1 MNMEDYLEFEIGM
14 LVKWNDP
21 AIGEFSPKAQE
32 IQRNREFVIVDIINE
47 DMVLIADEYG
57 EGEVFVDE
65 LELIKK

>member
-1 MNMEDYLEFEIGM
+1 M

-21 AIGEFSPKAQE
+21 AIDDFSEGEQE